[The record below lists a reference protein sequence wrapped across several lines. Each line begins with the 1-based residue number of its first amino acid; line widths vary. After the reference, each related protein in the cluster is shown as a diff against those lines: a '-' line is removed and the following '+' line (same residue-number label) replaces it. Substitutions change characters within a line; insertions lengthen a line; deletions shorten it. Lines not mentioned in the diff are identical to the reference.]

1 MDERSLPDDIIRQT
15 LEEQLNRIREALSDR
30 RLARVA
36 ARTGLHENTIRAIV
50 NKKYEFPSL
59 TTIEK
64 LTDYLFGDAAAEA
77 DDKK

>member
-1 MDERSLPDDIIRQT
+1 MNEEGPPVDIIKQT
-15 LEEQLNRIREALSDR
+15 MQEQLDRIRAALSDR

-50 NKKYEFPSL
+50 NKKNEFPSL

-64 LTDYLFGDAAAEA
+64 LTDYLFGAGADA